1 MTENAPYSLWIPV
14 YDGNNI
20 LRRKFE
26 TGAPVSQVIPF
37 HNTHPVF
44 WVFDG
49 RNALQSRRKIFPD
62 YKIKRDRETP
72 TVNGFYDFARTVK
85 AELLPYCRNVTI
97 IEVEGM
103 EADDIIAHL
112 VRTTNKSNSTQ
123 EGHGS
128 VRIGIDIISND
139 GDFYALESLGG
150 VRLETKP
157 KWASSVAPDD
167 VRLYKTLVGDSSD
180 NIPGLRLFG
189 DKAWLSLKSS
199 DKLVWKQWLEGG
211 DGIEPFITEGLG
223 KAQLEWW
230 NKGGRALLRDY
241 WNVVGF
247 LPVDPEAL
255 ARGTRQGIADVNA
268 YQATMA
274 KYMWM

>member
-1 MTENAPYSLWIPV
+1 MTEQAQYSLWVPV

-37 HNTHPVF
+37 HNTNPVF

-72 TVNGFYDFARTVK
+72 TVNGFYEFARTVK
-85 AELLPYCRNVTI
+85 AELLPHCRNVVI

-112 VRTTNKSNSTQ
+112 VRDNHEANQ
-123 EGHGS
+123 ADRDGA
-128 VRIGIDIISND
+128 IGIDIISND
-139 GDFYALESLGG
+139 GDFYALEALGG
-150 VRLETKP
+150 VRLEKKP
-157 KWASSVAPDD
+157 KWADVVAPDD

-189 DKAWLSLKSS
+189 DKAWLSLLPA
-199 DKLVWKQWLEGG
+199 DKEGWKYWLEGNDSLEDFLKG
-211 DGIEPFITEGLG
+211 GLG

-230 NKGGRALLRDY
+230 NNGGRALLRDY

-247 LPVDPEAL
+247 LPVEAVAL
-255 ARGTRQGIADVNA
+255 AAGTRHGIADVNA

>member
-1 MTENAPYSLWIPV
+1 MTEYSIWIPV

-72 TVNGFYDFARTVK
+72 TVNGFYEFARTVK

-103 EADDIIAHL
+103 EADDIIASL
-112 VRTTNKSNSTQ
+112 VRGKS
-123 EGHGS
+123 GG
-128 VRIGIDIISND
+128 IGIDIISND
-139 GDFYALESLGG
+139 GDFYALEALGG
-150 VRLETKP
+150 VRLEKRP
-157 KWASSVAPDD
+157 KWADSVAPDD

-189 DKAWLSLKSS
+189 DKAWLSLRAL
-199 DKLVWKQWLEGG
+199 DRLRWETWLEGN
-211 DGIEPFITEGLG
+211 DQWEVEILPTLG

-230 NKGGRALLRDY
+230 NNGGRALLRDY

-247 LPVDPEAL
+247 LPVDREAL

>member
-1 MTENAPYSLWIPV
+1 MTEYNIWIPV

-37 HNTHPVF
+37 HNTNPVF

-72 TVNGFYDFARTVK
+72 TVNGFYEFARTVK
-85 AELLPYCRNVTI
+85 AELLPHCRNVVI

-112 VRTTNKSNSTQ
+112 VRDNHEANQ
-123 EGHGS
+123 ADRDGA
-128 VRIGIDIISND
+128 IGIDIISND
-139 GDFYALESLGG
+139 GDFYALEALGG
-150 VRLETKP
+150 VRLEKKP
-157 KWASSVAPDD
+157 KWADYVAPDD

-189 DKAWLSLKSS
+189 DKAWLSLLPA
-199 DKLVWKQWLEGG
+199 DKEGWKYWLEGNDSLEDFLKG
-211 DGIEPFITEGLG
+211 GLG

-230 NKGGRALLRDY
+230 NNGGRALLRDY

-247 LPVDPEAL
+247 LPVEAAAL
-255 ARGTRQGIADVNA
+255 AAGTRHGIADVNA

>member
-1 MTENAPYSLWIPV
+1 MTEYSIWIPV

-37 HNTHPVF
+37 HNTNPVF

-49 RNALQSRRKIFPD
+49 RNALQSRRKVFPD

-72 TVNGFYDFARTVK
+72 TVNGFYEFARTVK
-85 AELLPYCRNVTI
+85 AELLPHCRNVTI

-103 EADDIIAHL
+103 EADDIIAYL
-112 VRTTNKSNSTQ
+112 VHTTNNSNSMKGET
-123 EGHGS
+123 GA
-128 VRIGIDIISND
+128 IGIDIISND
-139 GDFYALESLGG
+139 GDFYALEALGG
-150 VRLETKP
+150 VRLEKKP
-157 KWASSVAPDD
+157 KWADSVAPDD

-189 DKAWLSLKSS
+189 DKAWLSLRAS
-199 DKLVWKQWLEGG
+199 DRLRWEMWLEGN
-211 DGIEPFITEGLG
+211 DQWEVEILPTLG

-230 NKGGRALLRDY
+230 NNGGRALLRDY

-247 LPVDPEAL
+247 LPVDPA
-255 ARGTRQGIADVNA
+255 AMAKGTRYGCADVNA

-274 KYMWM
+274 KYLWM

>member
-1 MTENAPYSLWIPV
+1 MTEYSIWIPV

-37 HNTHPVF
+37 HNTNPVF

-72 TVNGFYDFARTVK
+72 TVNGFYEFARTVK
-85 AELLPYCRNVTI
+85 AELLPHCRNVTI

-112 VRTTNKSNSTQ
+112 VRTTNNSNSMKGET
-123 EGHGS
+123 GA
-128 VRIGIDIISND
+128 VGIDIISND
-139 GDFYALESLGG
+139 GDFYALEALGG
-150 VRLETKP
+150 VRLEKKP
-157 KWASSVAPDD
+157 KWADSVAPDD

-189 DKAWLSLKSS
+189 DKAWLSLKAS
-199 DKLVWKQWLEGG
+199 DRLRWEMWLEGN
-211 DGIEPFITEGLG
+211 DQWEVEILPTLG

-230 NKGGRALLRDY
+230 NNGGRALLRDY

-247 LPVDPEAL
+247 LPVDREAL
-255 ARGTRQGIADVNA
+255 AIGTRYGVADVNA

-274 KYMWM
+274 KYMWV

>member
-1 MTENAPYSLWIPV
+1 MSEYSIWIPV

-37 HNTHPVF
+37 HNSNPVF

-72 TVNGFYDFARTVK
+72 TVNGFYEFARTVK

-112 VRTTNKSNSTQ
+112 VGETNKSNLLRGKS
-123 EGHGS
+123 EG
-128 VRIGIDIISND
+128 IGIDIISND

-150 VRLETKP
+150 VRLEKKP
-157 KWASSVAPDD
+157 KWADSVAPDD

-189 DKAWLSLKSS
+189 DKAWLSLKAS
-199 DKLVWKQWLEGG
+199 DRLRWEMWLEGN
-211 DGIEPFITEGLG
+211 DQWEVEILPTLG

-230 NKGGRALLRDY
+230 NNGGRALLRDY

-247 LPVDPEAL
+247 LPVDKEAL
-255 ARGTRQGIADVNA
+255 AKGTRQGVANVEA

>member
-1 MTENAPYSLWIPV
+1 MTDYSLWIPV

-37 HNTHPVF
+37 HNSNPVF

-85 AELLPYCRNVTI
+85 TELLPHCRNVTI

-103 EADDIIAHL
+103 EADDIIASL
-112 VRTTNKSNSTQ
+112 VRGKS
-123 EGHGS
+123 GG
-128 VRIGIDIISND
+128 IGIDIISND

-150 VRLETKP
+150 VRLEKKP
-157 KWASSVAPDD
+157 KWADVVAPDD

-189 DKAWLSLKSS
+189 DKAWLSLKAS
-199 DKLVWKQWLEGG
+199 DRLRWKQWLEGN
-211 DGIEPFITEGLG
+211 DQWEVEILPTLG

-230 NKGGRALLRDY
+230 NNGGRGLLRDY
-241 WNVVGF
+241 WDVVGF
-247 LPVDPEAL
+247 LPVDREAL
-255 ARGTRQGIADVNA
+255 AIGTRYGIADVNA

>member
-1 MTENAPYSLWIPV
+1 MTEYSIWIPV

-37 HNTHPVF
+37 HNTNPVF

-72 TVNGFYDFARTVK
+72 TVNGFYEFARTVK
-85 AELLPYCRNVTI
+85 AELLPHCRNVVI

-112 VRTTNKSNSTQ
+112 VRDNHEANQ
-123 EGHGS
+123 ADRDGA
-128 VRIGIDIISND
+128 IGIDIISND
-139 GDFYALESLGG
+139 GDFYALEALGG
-150 VRLETKP
+150 VRLEKKP
-157 KWASSVAPDD
+157 KWADVVAPDD

-189 DKAWLSLKSS
+189 DKAWLSLLPA
-199 DKLVWKQWLEGG
+199 DKEGWKYWLEGNDSLEDFLTG
-211 DGIEPFITEGLG
+211 GLG

-230 NKGGRALLRDY
+230 NNGGRALLRDY

-255 ARGTRQGIADVNA
+255 ARGTRHGVADVNA

>member
-1 MTENAPYSLWIPV
+1 MTDYSLWIPV

-37 HNTHPVF
+37 HNTNPVF

-72 TVNGFYDFARTVK
+72 TVNGFYEFARTVK
-85 AELLPYCRNVTI
+85 AELLPHCRNVVI

-112 VRTTNKSNSTQ
+112 VRDNHEANQ
-123 EGHGS
+123 ADRDGA
-128 VRIGIDIISND
+128 IGIDIISND
-139 GDFYALESLGG
+139 GDFYALEALGG
-150 VRLETKP
+150 VRLEKKP
-157 KWASSVAPDD
+157 KWADVVAPDD

-189 DKAWLSLKSS
+189 DKAWLKLLPA
-199 DKLVWKQWLEGG
+199 DKEGWKYWLEGNDSLEDFLMG
-211 DGIEPFITEGLG
+211 GLG

-230 NKGGRALLRDY
+230 NNGGRALLRDY

-247 LPVDPEAL
+247 LPVEAAAL
-255 ARGTRQGIADVNA
+255 AAGTRHGIADVNA